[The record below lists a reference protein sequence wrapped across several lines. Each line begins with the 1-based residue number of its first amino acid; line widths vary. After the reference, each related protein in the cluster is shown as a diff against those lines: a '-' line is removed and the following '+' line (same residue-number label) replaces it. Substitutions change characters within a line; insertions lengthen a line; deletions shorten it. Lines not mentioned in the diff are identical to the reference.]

1 MFINPWVCA
10 CAARVT
16 VVCLMELLFV
26 LKHGSHVLNG
36 QKLSLLPPR
45 AHAPYVMGCN
55 SLCAC
60 SKNQAVAVSIRRR
73 RFSENAT
80 CAEKSCGVQGW
91 QIMCVLCEGKFVTRS
106 TIKK

>member
-1 MFINPWVCA
+1 MRSEGYGSLSDGASVRPETRQPRTQRSKIVAPSS
-10 CAARVT
+10 AR
-16 VVCLMELLFV
+16 
-26 LKHGSHVLNG
+26 
-36 QKLSLLPPR
+36 
-45 AHAPYVMGCN
+45 GCN